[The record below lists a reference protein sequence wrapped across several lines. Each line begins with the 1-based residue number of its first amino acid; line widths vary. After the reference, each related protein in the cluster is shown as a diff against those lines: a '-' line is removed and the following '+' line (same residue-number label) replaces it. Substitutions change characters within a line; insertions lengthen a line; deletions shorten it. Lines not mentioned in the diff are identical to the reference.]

1 MPRIRFIALFAVAL
15 LAAGCQKGPPP
26 RVTGNVSGTVALG
39 DAPLA
44 AGVVILEDAKR
55 GISSSAV
62 IADGKFEFA
71 DPVDIGEFRV
81 AIHPPPQPPPHEM
94 PATPPPAGPVIPERY
109 VTADKSGLTATVR
122 EGKNE
127 LPLRLDRAK
136 PR

>member
-1 MPRIRFIALFAVAL
+1 MSRIRFAVLFAIALPAL
-15 LAAGCQKGPPP
+15 GCQKGPPP

-55 GISSSAV
+55 GLSCSAV
-62 IADGKFEFA
+62 VADGKFEFV
-71 DPVDIGEFRV
+71 DPVDIGEFRI

-94 PATPPPAGPVIPERY
+94 PATPLPAGPVIPERY
-109 VTADKSGLTATVR
+109 VTADKSGLTVTVR

-127 LPLRLDRAK
+127 LPLRLDRSK
-136 PR
+136 SR

>member
-1 MPRIRFIALFAVAL
+1 MSRIRIAALFAVTL

-26 RVTGNVSGTVALG
+26 RVTGNVFGTVALG

-55 GISSSAV
+55 GVSSSAV
-62 IADGKFEFA
+62 VADGKFEFV
-71 DPVDIGEFRV
+71 DPVDIGEFRI

-109 VTADKSGLTATVR
+109 ATADKSGLTVTVR

-127 LPLRLDRAK
+127 LPLRLDRSK
-136 PR
+136 SR